1 MALYIQKKNR
11 HPVLDY
17 IYYVIGIVHYH
28 MNWPA
33 IQIVD
38 LWLLRSQRKI
48 RIHTNINIATTD
60 QQTNSIVKTLIRH
73 PPHPSF
79 TTPISIAPS
88 YPVQYDTILL
98 PPTPQTQL
106 AKEEK
111 KVLRHKF
118 VENFDIP

>member
-1 MALYIQKKNR
+1 
-11 HPVLDY
+11 VLDY

-60 QQTNSIVKTLIRH
+60 QQHRKNVNSSPT
-73 PPHPSF
+73 
-79 TTPISIAPS
+79 APVLHNTDL
-88 YPVQYDTILL
+88 YCTILSS
-98 PPTPQTQL
+98 P
-106 AKEEK
+106 
-111 KVLRHKF
+111 V
-118 VENFDIP
+118 